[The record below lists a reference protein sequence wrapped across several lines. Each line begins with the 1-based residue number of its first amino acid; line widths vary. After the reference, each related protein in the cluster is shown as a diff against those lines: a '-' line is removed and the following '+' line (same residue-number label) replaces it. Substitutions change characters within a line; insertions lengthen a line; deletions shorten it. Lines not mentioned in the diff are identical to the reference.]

1 MAKISMIKL
10 ELATL
15 TMRVK
20 IKAQFIHEG
29 EEIEW
34 GPNQAQQ
41 DRAPE
46 EKEKEKEKEERNGR
60 REGKK
65 KKRLNQTKQA

>member
-29 EEIEW
+29 EEIE
-34 GPNQAQQ
+34 
-41 DRAPE
+41 
-46 EKEKEKEKEERNGR
+46 
-60 REGKK
+60 
-65 KKRLNQTKQA
+65 

>member
-1 MAKISMIKL
+1 MNVPWLKVSMIKL

-20 IKAQFIHEG
+20 IKAQLIHGG

-41 DRAPE
+41 DLAPE
-46 EKEKEKEKEERNGR
+46 EKEKEKEERER
-60 REGKK
+60 RRRGSAGP
-65 KKRLNQTKQA
+65 KQA

>member
-1 MAKISMIKL
+1 MIKL

-20 IKAQFIHEG
+20 IKAQLIHGG

-41 DRAPE
+41 DLAPE
-46 EKEKEKEKEERNGR
+46 EK
-60 REGKK
+60 
-65 KKRLNQTKQA
+65 

>member
-1 MAKISMIKL
+1 VIKL

-20 IKAQFIHEG
+20 IKAQFIHGG

-41 DRAPE
+41 DWAPE
-46 EKEKEKEKEERNGR
+46 KKEKEKEKEKEEREMGEERER
-60 REGKK
+60 RRRGS
-65 KKRLNQTKQA
+65 TGPKQA